1 MGNLMARGSPSVLC
15 LFSLLTLPI
24 HGENLISNIFILVFF
39 IKICILYASNQ
50 CCVLTL
56 YTIYIVLSPTLS
68 CLCCFSEM
76 FGNDAATLS
85 YCVCKA
91 VVTIPSTLASVFWL
105 QCRKQFCAPKG
116 DSENDDSACNDK
128 RSAGLR

>member
-1 MGNLMARGSPSVLC
+1 MGDLTAHGSPSVLC

-39 IKICILYASNQ
+39 NKICKFYASNQ

-56 YTIYIVLSPTLS
+56 SSIYIVLPPSLS

-85 YCVCKA
+85 YCICKA
-91 VVTIPSTLASVFWL
+91 VVTIPSTVASVFWL
-105 QCRKQFCAPKG
+105 QCRQEFCASKG
-116 DSENDDSACNDK
+116 DSENDDSACNNK
-128 RSAGLR
+128 RTFGIR